1 MTRLKRHTDHLSTR
15 IKVETHRSVI
25 LLEQMRLV
33 TDKSRK
39 QTSLWDPVWS
49 AWIQRTQMTDL
60 NQLIQMKPRW
70 HTGEALCATTVSSIY
85 INIYHGFT
93 VVTLTKHGIESEM
106 WAFV

>member
-60 NQLIQMKPRW
+60 NQLIQMKPP
-70 HTGEALCATTVSSIY
+70 LCATTVFSIY
-85 INIYHGFT
+85 VNIYHGFT